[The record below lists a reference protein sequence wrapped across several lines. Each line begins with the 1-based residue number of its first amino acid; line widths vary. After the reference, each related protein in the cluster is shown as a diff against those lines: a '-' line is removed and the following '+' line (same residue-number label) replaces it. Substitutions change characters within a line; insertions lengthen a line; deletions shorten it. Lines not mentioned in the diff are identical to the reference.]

1 MLDHAL
7 REQLLRLF
15 EGLEASYVFDVTAD
29 PGHASRG
36 ELLELLEETAACSAK
51 IGCRIT
57 DGQGL
62 EFRLLRNEEDTGI
75 HFRAVGLL
83 TPKSRA
89 HLDTLPPGFALY
101 QASTLA
107 CCVGA
112 PSLLMC
118 GLSVVN
124 LAILFTSCC
133 FFYCRT
139 RKNVSQSVILLDYC
153 RRLSQTAKRTPAG
166 NPWGHFAGQVSCV
179 RRESAAVN
187 GQEQTRKFLTIY
199 RILRA
204 FQPIFSARISAH

>member
-1 MLDHAL
+1 MFQI
-7 REQLLRLF
+7 RFSLLGGCF
-15 EGLEASYVFDVTAD
+15 ACN
-29 PGHASRG
+29 
-36 ELLELLEETAACSAK
+36 CSAAVFSRS
-51 IGCRIT
+51 CRI
-57 DGQGL
+57 GS
-62 EFRLLRNEEDTGI
+62 GI

-133 FFYCRT
+133 FFLSISR
-139 RKNVSQSVILLDYC
+139 RRPLVSTAGRGKTS
-153 RRLSQTAKRTPAG
+153 LSRSFSLITAAGFHRQQKGHLPGTHGGTLRGRCPASG
-166 NPWGHFAGQVSCV
+166 
-179 RRESAAVN
+179 VN
-187 GQEQTRKFLTIY
+187 
-199 RILRA
+199 
-204 FQPIFSARISAH
+204 QPR